1 VKKVVGWGWAFPF
14 PGGSLGCSAASSMP
28 SRNLGRE
35 VPSSWRSPL
44 AKHEGHMRVL
54 LAEDDRTVGA
64 FLEEG
69 LGQEG
74 FVVDWARDGDKAVEF
89 AMADA
94 YDLIVL
100 DFMLPKRDGLQV
112 AIDIRRSGQQTPIL
126 MLTARDSAE
135 DIRRSRAAGID
146 DHMGKPFRFD
156 ELLERIQ
163 ALLSSG

>member
-1 VKKVVGWGWAFPF
+1 
-14 PGGSLGCSAASSMP
+14 
-28 SRNLGRE
+28 
-35 VPSSWRSPL
+35 
-44 AKHEGHMRVL
+44 MRVL

>member
-1 VKKVVGWGWAFPF
+1 
-14 PGGSLGCSAASSMP
+14 L
-28 SRNLGRE
+28 RI
-35 VPSSWRSPL
+35 
-44 AKHEGHMRVL
+44 L
-54 LAEDDRTVGA
+54 LAEDDRTVGS

-74 FVVDWARDGDKAVEF
+74 FDVDWARDGDKAVQL
-89 AMADA
+89 AQAVA

-100 DFMLPKRDGLQV
+100 DFMLPKKDGLQV
-112 AIDIRRSGQQTPIL
+112 AMDIRRSGQQTPIL

-135 DIRRSRAAGID
+135 DIRLGRAAGID
-146 DHMGKPFRFD
+146 DHMGKPFIFD